1 MELIDRE
8 KLKQQVDPSGLMFN
22 NGMSKDYKRG
32 FTDGL
37 IRCYELIT
45 RQPTVNTWISVEDR
59 LPSERDWYLVKWKEK
74 STEFVGVPKI
84 ADFLGI
90 ETEHTT
96 QNGWMFQEE
105 LPIEYLKDLEVIAW
119 MPIPEYKE
127 QEDD

>member
-59 LPSERDWYLVKWKEK
+59 LPKESGKYLIYCNRW
-74 STEFVGVPKI
+74 SKI
-84 ADFLGI
+84 ADEMMLDIKLTEWLPDENCFEY
-90 ETEHTT
+90 ET
-96 QNGWMFQEE
+96 GWCADFPKPE
-105 LPIEYLKDLEVIAW
+105 IIAW